1 MEIREKLSKHFGDD
15 LLFADSFDTA
25 IIGVSLGVTGGRVV
39 YDVEK
44 MVQVLS
50 KKQGIT
56 CEEASEKLNDDNTH
70 FIDVRNEDEYNSG
83 HITGSIWI
91 PVDQFMQSIDKI
103 PETGNLY
110 FICAAGA
117 RSGLACEFSASLSI
131 DEERLFN
138 IYEGM
143 PTWISKGLPSEQGL

>member
-1 MEIREKLSKHFGDD
+1 MPEKNINEPY
-15 LLFADSFDTA
+15 T
-25 IIGVSLGVTGGRVV
+25 R
-39 YDVEK
+39 
-44 MVQVLS
+44 
-50 KKQGIT
+50 IT
-56 CEEASEKLNDDNTH
+56 CEEAAENLNDENTH

-83 HITGSIWI
+83 HIPGSIWI
-91 PVDQFMQSIDKI
+91 PVDEFMQSTDKI
-103 PETGNLY
+103 PEVGNLY

-131 DEERLFN
+131 DEDRLFN

>member
-50 KKQGIT
+50 QREGIA
-56 CEEASEKLNDDNTH
+56 CEEAW
-70 FIDVRNEDEYNSG
+70 EY
-83 HITGSIWI
+83 
-91 PVDQFMQSIDKI
+91 
-103 PETGNLY
+103 L
-110 FICAAGA
+110 
-117 RSGLACEFSASLSI
+117 
-131 DEERLFN
+131 
-138 IYEGM
+138 
-143 PTWISKGLPSEQGL
+143 

>member
-1 MEIREKLSKHFGDD
+1 MQSLQNK
-15 LLFADSFDTA
+15 TA
-25 IIGVSLGVTGGRVV
+25 LITGGSKGIG
-39 YDVEK
+39 YGIASSL
-44 MVQVLS
+44 VQQNVNVA
-50 KKQGIT
+50 IT
-56 CEEASEKLNDDNTH
+56 SRNSEAADKAAEKLNDKNTH

-83 HITGSIWI
+83 HIPGSIWI

-131 DEERLFN
+131 DEDRLFN